1 LVEATRGNTKVNK
14 CIKANIESRGKK
26 KKIIFVTT
34 LALGLSPRQKACKG
48 VGQK

>member
-1 LVEATRGNTKVNK
+1 MYKGKHR
-14 CIKANIESRGKK
+14 IKGKK